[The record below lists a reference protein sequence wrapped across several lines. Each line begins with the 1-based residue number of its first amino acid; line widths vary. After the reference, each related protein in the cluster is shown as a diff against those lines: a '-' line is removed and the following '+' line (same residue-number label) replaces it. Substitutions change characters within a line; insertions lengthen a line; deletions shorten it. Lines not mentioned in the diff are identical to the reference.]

1 MVEEANP
8 WASEVKTELGPAQT
22 GAHKTD
28 QASLSQLDSH
38 AQRGTKGLL
47 LLVFIH
53 GFKGSA
59 ETTFE
64 DFPNRLTHVLQETHT
79 GLRVKPVIYPTY
91 DTRGS
96 LAVAVTNFV
105 EWLTIESLTLES
117 KPFIDAETGK
127 EVPYEESG
135 QGGGRGTLRIV
146 LCGHSMGG
154 LVAVDAALRIATDS
168 MTEKSQSGAVKFLW
182 PRVVGVLAYDSP
194 YYGVHPNVFKHQ
206 ASKYISYAQQAR
218 DLGGHFAPMAA
229 GLAAAWG
236 MNRSREGTNAAAQT
250 QTSGGWGRLAGMLGQ
265 GGRGGGAAGSQSPS
279 PADRNNSAASSRG
292 RGGWTNAL
300 WATGVLATAATAGG
314 VAAYYNREQ
323 IGGAYSYLTDHFEYV
338 SNLWDDKAL
347 RERLD
352 ALIELPSIFFHAYY
366 NHLPA
371 PSTTLTNQ
379 RDRTFIIL
387 PPRHSQ
393 ASRMFTP
400 LINTVAADEIAA
412 HITMF
417 SSKENP
423 SSYVELG
430 RRSAELIDTII
441 RSEELHPGDQRD
453 AQRDAEVEE
462 VEQQVG
468 QGLRRGDQ
476 GLEEQEEEVR
486 NMQRESQAS
495 VEREMGGRQG

>member
-1 MVEEANP
+1 MEQEDNP
-8 WASEVKTELGPAQT
+8 WVSVSAPEVIDLTKETQVSHTGTEQPGTQRQATQT
-22 GAHKTD
+22 TSAHVGD
-28 QASLSQLDSH
+28 
-38 AQRGTKGLL
+38 KGLL

-64 DFPNRLTHVLQETHT
+64 DYPNRLSHVLRETHT
-79 GLRVKPVIYPTY
+79 DLQVKPVIYPTY

-96 LAVAVTNFV
+96 LATAVANFV
-105 EWLTIESLTLES
+105 EWLTMETLTLES
-117 KPFIDAETGK
+117 KPLVDAETGT
-127 EVPYEESG
+127 EVPYQQSG
-135 QGGGRGTLRIV
+135 QGGGRGSVRIV

-168 MTEKSQSGAVKFLW
+168 MTEKDQNCVAKSLW
-182 PRVVGVLAYDSP
+182 PRVIGVLAYDSP
-194 YYGVHPNVFKHQ
+194 YYGVHPNVFKNQ

-218 DLGGHFAPMAA
+218 DVGAHFAPLGA

-236 MNRSREGTNAAAQT
+236 MNRSRDQQQQQQQQQT
-250 QTSGGWGRLAGMLGQ
+250 RNGGGWGRLAGMIGQ
-265 GGRGGGAAGSQSPS
+265 QGSH
-279 PADRNNSAASSRG
+279 ANGNSAPPASTTASTSG
-292 RGGWTNAL
+292 RSGWTNAL

-323 IGGAYSYLTDHFEYV
+323 IGGAYSYLTDHFQYV

-352 ALIELPSIFFHAYY
+352 SLIELPSIFFHAYY

-371 PSTTLTNQ
+371 STTLSNS
-379 RDRTFIIL
+379 RDRTFVIL

-400 LINTVAADEIAA
+400 LVNTVAADEIAA
-412 HITMF
+412 HISMF

-423 SSYVELG
+423 SAYIELG
-430 RRSAELIDTII
+430 RKSAELIDTVI
-441 RSEELHPGDQRD
+441 RSESLHPGDQRD
-453 AQRDAEVEE
+453 SQKDAEVLDGD
-462 VEQQVG
+462 QQANS
-468 QGLRRGDQ
+468 GLRKGDA
-476 GLEEQEEEVR
+476 GLEEEEEEVKK
-486 NMQRESQAS
+486 MQRDQRAK
-495 VEREMGGRQG
+495 VEREMGA